1 MQKRAKVCGKRNKK
15 ETKKSIYMATAKI
28 VLSTRLNKDGQAK
41 VMIRIS
47 HKSTSLYIQTGVDIY
62 PHEFSDGVVVGRKD
76 SKVLN
81 NIIDGFYSQVKLNL
95 LSLSVTTDIN
105 SLSPAQLRDRLS
117 PILNPNKEKKEENT
131 KNSFYEVFHLYNDTH
146 SNIKTKALYDRTMR
160 ALREFDSDLEKR
172 TFDDIDGAYI
182 NRFKSSRMER
192 ESPNTITI
200 HLTHI
205 RAVFNYAIYDLE
217 LTHNYPFRKKHG
229 ANRVIMEQTDAKV
242 QPMPLEHLREMFE
255 RQPAEQWQQKWIDL
269 AKLVFLLIGINM
281 ADLSELQEIDSFGY
295 ITYRRKKTRDRSRN
309 GAVHRVKIE
318 PEAMEIIERWRGKE
332 HLLCHFDGRVDYA
345 SASKQMVHAVKCLGI
360 DNPPCVGGQGNKAT
374 ISRKSK
380 SKVSAASRYGYF
392 CLYSLRK
399 AWATIAFNH
408 CHIPMEIISMALGHS
423 DGMGLS
429 VTQRYV
435 QMNNTLVDEANRKV
449 IDFVLYNKKGE
460 VL

>member
-1 MQKRAKVCGKRNKK
+1 MCKSKQKCAKIEAKSKQISTTMAKINIVLYYKLNKK
-15 ETKKSIYMATAKI
+15 GM
-28 VLSTRLNKDGQAK
+28 AK
-41 VMIRIS
+41 VMVS
-47 HKSTSLYIQTGVDIY
+47 VAHNKSVAHLPTGVEIY
-62 PHEFSDGVVVGRKD
+62 PHEWCDGKVVGRKD
-76 SKVLN
+76 ANHLN
-81 NIIDGFYSQVKLNL
+81 QIIQTCYSIMHTNL
-95 LSLSVTTDIN
+95 INLKVTTDI
-105 SLSPAQLRDRLS
+105 SMMSAQEMRDRLS
-117 PILNPNKEKKEENT
+117 PYYDPESEKEKMAQKNT
-131 KNSFYEVFHLYNDTH
+131 FVSVFNDFNQTHANPKTRKLYQ
-146 SNIKTKALYDRTMR
+146 RTLDAM
-160 ALREFDSDLEKR
+160 REFDKDIENR
-172 TFDDIDGAYI
+172 TFEDIDGAYI
-182 NRFKSSRMER
+182 NRFKSSRLER

-217 LTHNYPFRKKHG
+217 ITHNYPFRKKHG

-255 RQPAEQWQQKWIDL
+255 RQPAEQWQVKWIDL

-281 ADLSELQEIDSFGY
+281 ADLSELSDIDAFGY

-318 PEAMEIIERWRGKE
+318 PEAMEIIKRWRGKE
-332 HLLCHFDGRVDYA
+332 HLLCHFDGRADYA

-360 DNPPCVGGQGNKAT
+360 ESPACVGGHGIRAEV
-374 ISRKSK
+374 SRKSK

-399 AWATIAFNH
+399 AWATIAFNY

-435 QMNNTLVDEANRKV
+435 QMNNNLVDQANRKV
-449 IDFVLYNKKGE
+449 IDFVLSNKNGE

>member
-1 MQKRAKVCGKRNKK
+1 M
-15 ETKKSIYMATAKI
+15 AKI
-28 VLSTRLNKDGQAK
+28 SITLYSKLNRKGMTKVMVSVAHNKSVAQLTTGVEVFPDEWKDGR
-41 VMIRIS
+41 VM
-47 HKSTSLYIQTGVDIY
+47 
-62 PHEFSDGVVVGRKD
+62 GRKD
-76 SKVLN
+76 EKQLN
-81 NIIDGFYSQVKLNL
+81 GIIQSYYSIMQSNL
-95 LSLSVTTDIN
+95 ASLRLSTDI
-105 SLSPAQLRDRLS
+105 SRLSATELRDMLSPHYDAEAAR
-117 PILNPNKEKKEENT
+117 EKKARR
-131 KNSFYEVFHLYNDTH
+131 NSFVSVYDEYNQTH
-146 SNIKTKALYDRTMR
+146 ANSKTRDMYDRTMK
-160 ALREFDSDLEKR
+160 AMREFDAELDKR
-172 TFDDIDGAYI
+172 TFDDIDGAWL
-182 NRFKSSRMER
+182 NRFKSSRSGR
-192 ESPNTITI
+192 ESPNTITM

-217 LTHNYPFRKKHG
+217 ITHSYPFRKKHG

-242 QPMPLEHLREMFE
+242 QPMPLEHLREIFS
-255 RQPAEQWQQKWIDL
+255 RQPTEQWQEKWIDL

-281 ADLSELQEIDSFGY
+281 ADLSELQEIDSFSY

-318 PEAMEIIERWRGKE
+318 PEAMEIIERWRGKD
-332 HLLCHFDGRVDYA
+332 HLLCHFDDRADYA

-360 DNPPCVGGQGNKAT
+360 DNPPCVGGQGNKAVV
-374 ISRKSK
+374 SRKSK

-399 AWATIAFNH
+399 AWATIAFNY

-435 QMNNTLVDEANRKV
+435 QMNNNLVDQANRKV
-449 IDFVLYNKKGE
+449 IDFVLYNKNGE